1 MPTQNLHGCTLLF
14 TLTQQEFSTELFP
27 HANTL
32 MLILN
37 QTMPP
42 LCSGFSPPSPL
53 QFLKGI
59 FILYLFHS
67 IHLYGTSLSSDLN
80 LTMLIVNSQ
89 LSRLNSSSVSRISL
103 LPWAPHLPRH
113 QVSPDET
120 CCRTCIYC
128 CIYWQNIEFRI
139 CGTQPDPIYCYHK
152 HIDGENQSMKGCPSC
167 VTQRK
172 QICNCDLLL
181 EFNSQRGRILTSVSI
196 QSTSL

>member
-1 MPTQNLHGCTLLF
+1 MPTQNLHGCTLPF

-27 HANTL
+27 RANTL

-89 LSRLNSSSVSRISL
+89 LSRLNSSSASRISL

-113 QVSPDET
+113 QVF
-120 CCRTCIYC
+120 
-128 CIYWQNIEFRI
+128 Q
-139 CGTQPDPIYCYHK
+139 
-152 HIDGENQSMKGCPSC
+152 MKLAAEPAFI
-167 VTQRK
+167 VAF
-172 QICNCDLLL
+172 I
-181 EFNSQRGRILTSVSI
+181 GRILNSGFAEPNLILYIVVTSILTV
-196 QSTSL
+196 TTRA